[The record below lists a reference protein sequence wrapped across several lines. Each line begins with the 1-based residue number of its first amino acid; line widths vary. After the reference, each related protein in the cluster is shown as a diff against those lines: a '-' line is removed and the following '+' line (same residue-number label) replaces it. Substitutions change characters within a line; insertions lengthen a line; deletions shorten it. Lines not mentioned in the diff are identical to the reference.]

1 MTWAIVL
8 AGGSGTRMGAGMNK
22 VLLKVGGIPAIV
34 RSLRA
39 FAPFCQ
45 GLVCVC
51 RPEDEAEIRELA
63 DQYGLSF
70 LLAPAGFD
78 RQESVA
84 NGLKM
89 LPENAQYVLVH
100 DGARCLVSSDVIEAA
115 LDSVKAKGSGVAA
128 VAVKDTIKQAAP
140 DGSVIATPARA
151 SLKAVQTPQGFTVAL
166 LKRAHEAA
174 LQKGLRATDD
184 AALVEA
190 MGETVYLT
198 PGSEMNFK
206 LTTPQ
211 DLVLAEALLDQTTP
225 PAFQATSPCTGE
237 ASPATAL
244 VGLGYD
250 VHQLVEGRD
259 LILCGVKVPHTLGL
273 LGHSD
278 ADVALHALMDALL
291 GAAGLYDIGR
301 HFPDTDPQYKGI
313 SSMKLLNHVVAL
325 LHEKGYRPVNADVTI
340 VAQKPKL
347 LPYMDEMRRNTAQAL
362 NLPFER
368 VNIKATTTERLGFE
382 GRQEGISA
390 QAVCLLERV

>member
-22 VLLKVGGIPAIV
+22 VLMDVGGMPAIV

-39 FAPFCQ
+39 FVPFVK
-45 GLVCVC
+45 GIVCVC
-51 RPEDEAEIRELA
+51 RKEDESTIRELA
-63 DQYGLSF
+63 EKYVLSF
-70 LLAPAGFD
+70 LMAPAGYD
-78 RQESVA
+78 RQESVY
-84 NGLKM
+84 NGLNM
-89 LPENAQYVLVH
+89 LPDTAQYVLVH
-100 DGARCLVSSDVIEAA
+100 DGARCLVDDAVIQAVI
-115 LDSVKAKGSGVAA
+115 DSIKANGSGVAA
-128 VAVKDTIKQAAP
+128 VPVKDTIKQAAN
-140 DGSVIATPARA
+140 DGAVIATPDRA
-151 SLKAVQTPQGFTVAL
+151 SLKAVQTPQGFTAAL
-166 LKRAHEAA
+166 LKKAHEAA

-190 MGETVYLT
+190 LGETVYLT

-211 DLVLAEALLDQTTP
+211 DLVLAEALLNKTAP
-225 PAFQATSPCTGE
+225 PAVPFLT
-237 ASPATAL
+237 
-244 VGLGYD
+244 GLGYD

-301 HFPDTDPQYKGI
+301 HFPDTDMRYKGI
-313 SSMKLLNHVVAL
+313 SSMKLLDHVVAL
-325 LHEKGYRPVNADVTI
+325 LREKGYRPVNADVTI

-362 NLPFER
+362 GLPVER

-390 QAVCLLERV
+390 QAVCLLEGV